1 MTFRPFLWILLVILF
16 VTGCKIMEPFF
27 SKPTVSY
34 EKMSLQDMS
43 LFDATMLF
51 TFRVDN
57 PNPVGVVIQ
66 KGTYNLAI
74 EGDSVVSGT
83 VAEQVRVMAGGSE
96 SIQLPVH
103 INFMD
108 FFNSVTALAQRD
120 EVAYMLS
127 GSFDVMG
134 FTIPYETGGKLALP
148 KFPEMSVE
156 SMNISEL
163 SLSRA
168 KISVVLAVRNLND
181 FAIGL
186 DRLRYSL
193 DVGEFNFLAG
203 VMESLRGIDKN
214 DRVQISV
221 PLEMDFVSMGRS
233 VIQLLGRNSASYRIS
248 GDMRFNTPGGGTRYL
263 PFSRVG
269 EVSLSR

>member
-1 MTFRPFLWILLVILF
+1 MIYRLTVLILLIVLP
-16 VTGCKIMEPFF
+16 VAGCKMIEPFF
-27 SKPTVSY
+27 TKPTVSY

-43 LFDATMLF
+43 LFDTTMLF

-66 KGTYNLAI
+66 KGSYDLTI
-74 EGDSVVSGT
+74 EGDSMASGT
-83 VAEQVRVMAGGSE
+83 VEDQIRVMAGGYE

-103 INFMD
+103 IHFMD
-108 FFNSVTALAQRD
+108 FFNSAAVLAQRD
-120 EVAYMLS
+120 EVAYVLS

-134 FTIPYETGGKLALP
+134 FTIPYETGGKLVLP
-148 KFPEMSVE
+148 EFPKISVE
-156 SMNISEL
+156 SMNILEL

-168 KISVVLAVRNLND
+168 KINIVLAVTNLND

-203 VMESLRGIDKN
+203 AMESLREIDKN

-221 PLEMDFVSMGRS
+221 PLDMDFISMGRS
-233 VIQLLGRNSASYRIS
+233 VMDLLGRDSAAYRIS
-248 GDMRFNTPGGGTRYL
+248 GDMRFNTPGGGTRDL
-263 PFSRVG
+263 PFSRAG
-269 EVSLSR
+269 EVVLSR